1 MFQAVEVDD
10 PIGLGCNILFDRQV
24 RGKNNKTSEYKISHD
39 RSVVGVLIYEDGGSY
54 TILFMKSLYFL
65 DLDVEVLVLGFFCT
79 PNRWRLGSGDQ
90 ESV

>member
-1 MFQAVEVDD
+1 MFQAVEVDN
-10 PIGLGCNILFDRQV
+10 PIDLGCNILFDRLV
-24 RGKNNKTSEYKISHD
+24 RGKNNKTREFKISHD
-39 RSVVGVLIYEDGGSY
+39 GSVVGLLIYEDGGD

-65 DLDVEVLVLGFFCT
+65 NLDVEVLVLGFFCT